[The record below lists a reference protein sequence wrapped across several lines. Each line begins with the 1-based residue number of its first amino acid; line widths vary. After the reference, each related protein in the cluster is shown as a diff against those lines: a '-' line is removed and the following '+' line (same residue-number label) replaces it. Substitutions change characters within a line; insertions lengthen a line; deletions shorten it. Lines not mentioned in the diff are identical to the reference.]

1 MTSVIFFGL
10 KFFVK
15 FVFEIKIIFFW
26 NFFENPLK
34 FNQKPL
40 ETHSHG
46 FLSCARLTAQ
56 YHLRQRQKSRFDTLL
71 QGPIF
76 SRGQKKL
83 EFSIVKSV
91 SGTDFKNRGFFGILR
106 KSVKSAGLA
115 RYF

>member
-1 MTSVIFFGL
+1 VIFFGL

-56 YHLRQRQKSRFDTLL
+56 YHLRQPQKSRFDQSWQHHNQNHRITVIRVIAFLTVIE
-71 QGPIF
+71 IF
-76 SRGQKKL
+76 EKG
-83 EFSIVKSV
+83 
-91 SGTDFKNRGFFGILR
+91 D
-106 KSVKSAGLA
+106 
-115 RYF
+115 

>member
-56 YHLRQRQKSRFDTLL
+56 YHLRQRQKSRFDTLVDL
-71 QGPIF
+71 GFLDLIVEITPRVGRGMWGGPHP
-76 SRGQKKL
+76 R
-83 EFSIVKSV
+83 E
-91 SGTDFKNRGFFGILR
+91 NR
-106 KSVKSAGLA
+106 
-115 RYF
+115 